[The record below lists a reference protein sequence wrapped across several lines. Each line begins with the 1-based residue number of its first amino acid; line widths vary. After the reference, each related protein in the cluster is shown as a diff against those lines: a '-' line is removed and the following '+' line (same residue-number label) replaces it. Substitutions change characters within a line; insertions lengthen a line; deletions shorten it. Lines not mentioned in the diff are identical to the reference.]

1 MLLSQGGNFGA
12 AWLRSH
18 SHPSGCFTLT
28 QLEVNVAMATLRA
41 LQCLVALVDTGSVT
55 KAAAVLHLSQP
66 ALSHQIAGL
75 ERELSTP
82 VVERR
87 ARGVRVTAAGLAA
100 AEEARIALRA
110 AARAVEAGRQ
120 AGEGRSGRLRLA
132 CAETMTVWLLVP
144 ILRRWSR
151 ERPGVRVDLSEFTS
165 SDKMVEILM
174 AGQADVVVGP
184 EPSGTTACMEVL
196 GDEEMVVVASAAH
209 RFAGQSSVSV
219 AELAGEPFVHYT
231 PDNGNAVWVDQFV
244 DRHQVALQPVL
255 RTRSPRTAVQLA
267 GAGMGVTIAPAS
279 ALVARPDGVVRRLAP
294 PVHRSVVAITE
305 TPSDALVSRFMT
317 DLRRSGLPVVDLSA

>member
-1 MLLSQGGNFGA
+1 M
-12 AWLRSH
+12 
-18 SHPSGCFTLT
+18 T
-28 QLEVNVAMATLRA
+28 TLRA

-55 KAAAVLHLSQP
+55 KAAALLHLSQP

-75 ERELSTP
+75 ERELSTQ

-100 AEEARIALRA
+100 AEEARVALRA

-120 AGEGRSGRLRLA
+120 RGEGRVGRLRLA

-144 ILRRWSR
+144 ILGRWSR
-151 ERPGVRVDLSEFTS
+151 ERPDVQVDLMEFTS
-165 SDKMVEILM
+165 SDKMVEILT
-174 AGQADVVVGP
+174 AGQADMVVGP
-184 EPSGTTACMEVL
+184 APSGTTACMEVL
-196 GDEEMVVVASAAH
+196 GDEEMVVVASATH

-219 AELAGEPFVHYT
+219 AQLADEPFVHYT
-231 PDNGNAVWVDQFV
+231 SDNGNAIWVDQFV
-244 DRHQVALQPVL
+244 ERHQVALRPVL

-267 GAGMGVTIAPAS
+267 GAGMWVTVAPVS
-279 ALVARPDGVVRRLAP
+279 ALVARPACVVRRLEPA
-294 PVHRSVVAITE
+294 VHRSVVAITE
-305 TPSDALVSRFMT
+305 TPSDALVSHFMA